1 MTRAQ
6 ANSLRQAMLTAS
18 EALPDEVAD
27 AVAPLYPRWES
38 DGHYVVGDR
47 RRYEGIVYKC
57 LQEHDAQEQWTPR
70 DATSLWA
77 RAYIDLEEWVQ
88 PTGASDAYNTGDR
101 VKHAGKKWISTVD
114 ANVWE
119 PGVYGWDEII

>member
-6 ANSLRQAMLTAS
+6 AESLRQAMLTAS

-38 DGHYVVGDR
+38 DGHYAVGDR

-57 LQEHDAQEQWTPR
+57 LQEHDAQEQWTPS

-88 PTGASDAYNTGDR
+88 PTGASDAYNAGDR